1 MRNKAIF
8 IFIISSI
15 LFSCAS
21 DADQVVMTASEKLLF
36 EQAALNGAS
45 ANEGFIRCRNFVSG
59 WLEYAD
65 PATGLIPRNIEASKD
80 FWNAKDAAAD
90 NYPFMVLTSFF
101 VDRELFEGTMLDML
115 ETEKRLTSRVGSLP
129 DTYSFSKQDFLDD
142 EVKMPGIVFG
152 TSEYIKDGLL
162 PLTEW
167 LGESPWSERMIEM
180 LEDLNQQIDVA
191 GTVTE
196 KGFGKTPQ
204 DEVNGELLQVLSR
217 IYWMTGNE
225 DLLEWAIQIGDF
237 YLLEDHHPTK
247 DLKYLRLR
255 DHGCELVSGLCE
267 LYLTT
272 KFARPAKKAEYQQ
285 PLHIM
290 LDRILEVGR
299 NDDGFFYDAIN
310 PQTGEVLEKRT
321 ADTWGYTLNGYY
333 GVFMIDGK
341 QEYLAAIQKV
351 FSNLYKYKDF
361 NWEGGSSDGYADA
374 IESALNLY
382 NRIPDPEVAKWID
395 SETRVMW
402 AKQQESGIIEGWHG
416 DGNFART
423 TIMYNL
429 WKSKGVSIQPWREDV
444 LVGAVQSG
452 DSLIISLKS
461 AQPWEGKLYIDHSR
475 SKANMKL
482 PLDWPRINQF
492 PEWFVADPEKSYKK
506 VDYTAEEV
514 RDLAGSDLMKGLD
527 VRLDGEHMLLIH

>member
-45 ANEGFIRCRNFVSG
+45 ANEGFIRCRNFVNG

-237 YLLEDHHPTK
+237 YLLGDHHPTK

-272 KFARPAKKAEYQQ
+272 KFARPGKKAEYQQ

-361 NWEGGSSDGYADA
+361 DWEGGSSDGYADA

-514 RDLAGSDLMKGLD
+514 RDLAGSDLMNGLD
-527 VRLDGEHMLLIH
+527 VRIDGDHMLLIH

>member
-45 ANEGFIRCRNFVSG
+45 ANEGFIRCRNFVNG

-65 PATGLIPRNIEASKD
+65 PTTGLIPRNIEASKD

-361 NWEGGSSDGYADA
+361 DWEGGSSDGYADA

-527 VRLDGEHMLLIH
+527 VRIDGEHMLLIH

>member
-45 ANEGFIRCRNFVSG
+45 ANEGFIRCRNFVNG

-237 YLLEDHHPTK
+237 YLLGDHQPTK

-272 KFARPAKKAEYQQ
+272 KFARPGKKAEYQQ

-310 PQTGEVLEKRT
+310 PQTGEVLEKRI

-333 GVFMIDGK
+333 GIFMIDGK

-361 NWEGGSSDGYADA
+361 DWEGGSSDGYADA

-461 AQPWEGKLYIDHSR
+461 AQPWEGKLYFDRSR

-514 RDLAGSDLMKGLD
+514 RDLAGSDLMNGLD
-527 VRLDGEHMLLIH
+527 VRIDGEHMLLIH

>member
-1 MRNKAIF
+1 MRNIAIF

-45 ANEGFIRCRNFVSG
+45 ANEGFIRCRNFVNG

-237 YLLEDHHPTK
+237 YLLGDHQPTK

-272 KFARPAKKAEYQQ
+272 KFARPGKKAEYQQ

-310 PQTGEVLEKRT
+310 PQTGEVLEKRI

-361 NWEGGSSDGYADA
+361 DWEGGSSDGYADA

-461 AQPWEGKLYIDHSR
+461 AQPWEGKLYFDRSR

-514 RDLAGSDLMKGLD
+514 RDLAGSDLMNGLD
-527 VRLDGEHMLLIH
+527 VRINGEHMLLIH